1 MPASVALVAALFFV
15 FVFLYM
21 VRSVHGALTPSIA
34 TEVVRMG
41 DMNEQRSAVGMI
53 IRHEDVVYAT
63 RPGRVEWLVEE
74 NERVRHDTL
83 VARVVEEDAITRIN
97 NELRSA
103 EDELMLLNARRHFA
117 ESDSSVQR
125 LNNNLQSAINNNI
138 HNFSALNLSELNTF
152 HERLLQQ
159 IENRNRVILD
169 DGVGAVGETGRHVE
183 NLWMQLAMNSTNVY
197 ASSSGIM
204 SPFID
209 WYETTV
215 TPSNMMDLSRAAIA
229 FPVDHTAL
237 IPARYVETGDPIFK
251 IVRNMWYIVAHMP
264 NDMVQGFTEG
274 SDRTIYI
281 QNAITGN
288 YEPMTMRIVHFEPF
302 HTDSLVIFRSNRNVI
317 DFLNQRNISIRTTDY
332 VSRGLKVS
340 TSAIATRRYIRIPT
354 THIHGVGNNSV
365 HVQTDIGLRHVA
377 INVSEWAED
386 YAYII
391 LDEDVGLI
399 MGDRLISA
407 NLLEDIYFLTD
418 AAVRSV
424 HGVYGAAW
432 GYASFIPVNLDGE
445 LSDVEGYTLLDPVR
459 NPSLREF
466 FTIVTDASSV
476 THGQIIR

>member
-1 MPASVALVAALFFV
+1 MPASVALVAALFFI

-41 DMNEQRSAVGMI
+41 DMNEQRSAQGMI
-53 IRHEDVVYAT
+53 VRYEEVIYAT
-63 RPGRVEWLVEE
+63 RAGRVEWLVDDE
-74 NERVRHDTL
+74 ERVRYDTL
-83 VARVVEEDAITRIN
+83 VARVVEEDAISRIN
-97 NELRSA
+97 RELRSA
-103 EDELMLLNARRHFA
+103 EDELMQLNSRRHFA

-125 LNNNLQSAINNNI
+125 INNNLQGAINNNI
-138 HNFSALNLSELNTF
+138 HNFSTLNFSELNAF

-169 DGVGAVGETGRHVE
+169 DGIGAVGEAGRHVE
-183 NLWMQLAMNSTNVY
+183 NLWMQFAMNSTNVY

-204 SPFID
+204 SPIID

-215 TPSNMMDLSRAAIA
+215 TPTNMMDLSRAAIA

-237 IPARYVETGDPIFK
+237 IPARYVEAGDPIFK
-251 IVRNMWYIVAHMP
+251 VVRNIWYIVAHMP

-274 SDRTIYI
+274 SDRTIFI
-281 QNAITGN
+281 QNAVTGN
-288 YEPMTMRIVHFEPF
+288 YEPITMRIVHFEPF
-302 HTDSLVIFRSNRNVI
+302 HTDSMVIFRSNRNVI

-354 THIHGVGNNSV
+354 THIHGHGTYFV
-365 HVQTDIGLRHVA
+365 HLPTDYGLRQVP
-377 INVSEWAED
+377 INISEWAED
-386 YAYII
+386 YVYIV
-391 LDEDVGLI
+391 LDDETGLI

-407 NLLEDIYFLTD
+407 DLLGDAYMLTD
-418 AAVRSV
+418 AAVRNV